1 MKILLVDDHRLIR
14 DAIHSYMEDDSEY
27 QVVGEASH
35 GQEAIRILEE
45 REVDV
50 VLMDINMP
58 IMGGLDCTKEIV
70 KRWPHIKVLTL
81 SMMSDNQHIKQMMG
95 AGASGYVLKNC
106 TEKELKKAIKTV
118 FEGDTYYSAEVTEVV
133 MTNLMK
139 NNTTKT
145 TSNLVVD
152 MPLTERE
159 KEVLELIIKEFTNNE
174 IADKLFISNRTV
186 DAHKR
191 NLLEK
196 TGAKNIAGLVMYAI
210 NNQLF
215 VDL

>member
-14 DAIHSYMEDDSEY
+14 DAIHSYMESDEEY
-27 QVVGEASH
+27 EVVGEASH
-35 GQEAIRILEE
+35 GQEAIRTLEE
-45 REVDV
+45 MKVDV

-58 IMGGLDCTKEIV
+58 IMGGLECTKEIK
-70 KRWPHIKVLTL
+70 KRWPNIKVLTL
-81 SMMSDNQHIKQMMG
+81 SMMIDNQHIKQMMG

-118 FEGDTYYSAEVTEVV
+118 YEGDTYYSSEVTEVV

-139 NNTTKT
+139 INPTK

-152 MPLTERE
+152 MPLTDRE

-196 TGAKNIAGLVMYAI
+196 TGSKNIAGLVMYAI

-215 VDL
+215 EDL

>member
-14 DAIHSYMEDDSEY
+14 DAIQSYMEDDPEY
-27 QVVGEASH
+27 EVVGEASH
-35 GQEAIRILEE
+35 GQEAIKFLGEN
-45 REVDV
+45 EVDV

-58 IMGGLDCTKEIV
+58 IMDGLQCTKEVIR
-70 KRWPHIKVLTL
+70 RWPQIKVLTL
-81 SMMSDNQHIKQMMG
+81 SMMSDNQHIKQMIG

-106 TEKELKKAIKTV
+106 SEKELKKAIRTV
-118 FEGDTYYSAEVTEVV
+118 YEGDTYYSSEVTEVV
-133 MTNLMK
+133 MNNLMRNK
-139 NNTTKT
+139 PTKT
-145 TSNLVVD
+145 SHMVVD

-159 KEVLELIIKEFTNNE
+159 KEVLELIIKEFSNQE
-174 IADKLFISNRTV
+174 IADKLFISPRTV

-196 TGAKNIAGLVMYAI
+196 TGSKNIAGLVMYAI

-215 VDL
+215 EDL

>member
-1 MKILLVDDHRLIR
+1 MNILLVDDHRLIR
-14 DAIHSYMEDDSEY
+14 DAIRSYMEDDDEY
-27 QVVGEASH
+27 NVVGEAQH
-35 GQEAIRILEE
+35 GQAAIRILEE
-45 REVDV
+45 TSVHV

-58 IMGGLDCTKEIV
+58 IMGGIECTKEIK
-70 KRWPHIKVLTL
+70 KRWPEIKILALT
-81 SMMSDNQHIKQMMG
+81 MMSDNQHIKQMMG

-106 TEKELKKAIKTV
+106 TEKELKKAINTV
-118 FEGDTYYSAEVTEVV
+118 FEGDTYYSSEVTEVV
-133 MTNLMK
+133 MNNLMK

-145 TSNLVVD
+145 SKVVVD

-159 KEVLELIIKEFTNNE
+159 KEVLKLIIEEFSNNE
-174 IADKLFISNRTV
+174 IAEKLFISNRTV

-196 TGAKNIAGLVMYAI
+196 TGSKNIAGLVMYAI

-215 VDL
+215 EDL

>member
-14 DAIHSYMEDDSEY
+14 DAIQSYMDEDVDY
-27 QVVGEASH
+27 LVVGEASH
-35 GQEAIRILEE
+35 GQEAIKFLEE
-45 REVDV
+45 NKVDV

-58 IMGGLDCTKEIV
+58 IMDGMACTKIIT
-70 KRWPHIKVLTL
+70 KRWPKIKVLAL

-95 AGASGYVLKNC
+95 AGAKGYVLKNC
-106 TEKELKKAIKTV
+106 TEKELKKAILAV
-118 FEGDTYYSAEVTEVV
+118 FQGETYYSSDVTEVV
-133 MTNLMK
+133 MSNLMK
-139 NNTTKT
+139 NKPTKT
-145 TSNLVVD
+145 SHMVVD
-152 MPLTERE
+152 MPLTGRE

-174 IADKLFISNRTV
+174 IADKLFISTRTV

-196 TGAKNIAGLVMYAI
+196 TGSKNIAGLVMYAI

-215 VDL
+215 EDL

>member
-14 DAIHSYMEDDSEY
+14 DAIHSYMEGDDEY
-27 QVVGEASH
+27 EVVGEASH
-35 GQEAIRILEE
+35 GQEAIRVLEE
-45 REVDV
+45 TKVDI

-58 IMGGLDCTKEIV
+58 IMGGLECTKEIT

-118 FEGDTYYSAEVTEVV
+118 YGGDTYYSSEVTEIV

-139 NNTTKT
+139 NNPTKT
-145 TSNLVVD
+145 SHMVVD

-215 VDL
+215 EDL

>member
-14 DAIHSYMEDDSEY
+14 DAIRSYMEGDADYE
-27 QVVGEASH
+27 VVGEASH
-35 GQEAIRILEE
+35 GQEAIRTIEKT
-45 REVDV
+45 EVDV

-58 IMGGLDCTKEIV
+58 IMDGLECTKEIV

-118 FEGDTYYSAEVTEVV
+118 YEGDTYYSAEVTEVV
-133 MTNLMK
+133 MLNLMK
-139 NNTTKT
+139 NNNTK

-159 KEVLELIIKEFTNNE
+159 KEVLELIIKEHTNNE

-196 TGAKNIAGLVMYAI
+196 TGSKNIAGLVMYAI

-215 VDL
+215 EDL

>member
-1 MKILLVDDHRLIR
+1 MRILLVDDHRLIR
-14 DAIHSYMEDDSEY
+14 DAIQSYMEGDDEY
-27 QVVGEASH
+27 EVVGEASH

-45 REVDV
+45 KEVDV

-58 IMGGLDCTKEIV
+58 IMGGIECTKEIK
-70 KRWPHIKVLTL
+70 KRWTKISVLTL

-118 FEGDTYYSAEVTEVV
+118 FEGDTYYSSEVTEVV
-133 MTNLMK
+133 MSNLMK
-139 NNTTKT
+139 NNPTK

-152 MPLTERE
+152 MPLTDRE

-174 IADKLFISNRTV
+174 IAEKLFISNRTV

-196 TGAKNIAGLVMYAI
+196 TGSKNIAGLVMYAI

-215 VDL
+215 EDL

>member
-14 DAIHSYMEDDSEY
+14 DAIRSYMEGDTIY
-27 QVVGEASH
+27 HIVGEASH
-35 GQEAIRILEE
+35 GQEAIRTLEE
-45 REVDV
+45 NQVDV

-58 IMGGLDCTKEIV
+58 IMGGIECTKEIK
-70 KRWPHIKVLTL
+70 KRWPQLKVLALT
-81 SMMSDNQHIKQMMG
+81 MMSDNQHIKQMMG

-106 TEKELKKAIKTV
+106 TEKELKKAIDTV
-118 FEGDTYYSAEVTEVV
+118 YNGDTYYSSEVTEVV
-133 MTNLMK
+133 MNNLMK
-139 NNTTKT
+139 NNTTK

-159 KEVLELIIKEFTNNE
+159 KEVLELIIKEYSNNE
-174 IADKLFISNRTV
+174 IAEKLFISNRTV

-215 VDL
+215 EDL

>member
-14 DAIHSYMEDDSEY
+14 DAIRSYMEDDDAYEI
-27 QVVGEASH
+27 VGEASQ
-35 GQEAIRILEE
+35 GQEAIRTLEE
-45 REVDV
+45 LEVDV

-58 IMGGLDCTKEIV
+58 IMGGIECTKEIK
-70 KRWPHIKVLTL
+70 KRWPKIKVIAL

-95 AGASGYVLKNC
+95 VGASGYVLKNC
-106 TEKELKKAIKTV
+106 TEKELKKAIKMV
-118 FEGDTYYSAEVTEVV
+118 YEGDTYYSAEVTEVV
-133 MTNLMK
+133 MVNLMK
-139 NNTTKT
+139 NNHTK

-159 KEVLELIIKEFTNNE
+159 KEVLELIIKEHTNNE

-196 TGAKNIAGLVMYAI
+196 TGSKNVAGLVMYAI

-215 VDL
+215 EDL

>member
-14 DAIHSYMEDDSEY
+14 DAIRSYMEGDADYE
-27 QVVGEASH
+27 VVGEASH
-35 GQEAIRILEE
+35 GQEAIRTIEKT
-45 REVDV
+45 EVDV

-58 IMGGLDCTKEIV
+58 IMDGLECTKEIV
-70 KRWPHIKVLTL
+70 KRWPRIKVLTL

-118 FEGDTYYSAEVTEVV
+118 YEGDTYYSAEVTEVV
-133 MTNLMK
+133 MLNLMK
-139 NNTTKT
+139 NNNTK

-159 KEVLELIIKEFTNNE
+159 KEVLELIIKEHTNNE

-196 TGAKNIAGLVMYAI
+196 TGSKNIAGLVMYAI

-215 VDL
+215 EDL

>member
-14 DAIHSYMEDDSEY
+14 DAIHSYMEGDAEY
-27 QVVGEASH
+27 EVVGEASH
-35 GQEAIRILEE
+35 GQEAIRTLEE
-45 REVDV
+45 TKVDV

-58 IMGGLDCTKEIV
+58 IMGGLECTKEIV
-70 KRWPHIKVLTL
+70 KRWPNIKVLTL

-95 AGASGYVLKNC
+95 AGASGYILKNC

-118 FEGDTYYSAEVTEVV
+118 FEGDTYYSSEVTEIV

-139 NNTTKT
+139 NNPTK

-152 MPLTERE
+152 MPLTDRE

-210 NNQLF
+210 NNQIF
-215 VDL
+215 EDL

>member
-14 DAIHSYMEDDSEY
+14 DAIRSYMEDDADYE
-27 QVVGEASH
+27 VVGEASQ
-35 GQEAIRILEE
+35 GQEAIRTIEE
-45 REVDV
+45 TEVDV

-58 IMGGLDCTKEIV
+58 IMDGLECTKEIV
-70 KRWPHIKVLTL
+70 KRWPHIKVLAL

-118 FEGDTYYSAEVTEVV
+118 YEGDTYYSAEVTEVV
-133 MTNLMK
+133 MLNLMK
-139 NNTTKT
+139 NNNTK

-159 KEVLELIIKEFTNNE
+159 KEVLELIIKEHTNNE

-196 TGAKNIAGLVMYAI
+196 TGSKNIAGLVMYAI

-215 VDL
+215 EDL

>member
-14 DAIHSYMEDDSEY
+14 DAIRSYMEDDDEY
-27 QVVGEASH
+27 EIVGEASQ
-35 GQEAIRILEE
+35 GQEAIRTLEAL
-45 REVDV
+45 EVDV

-58 IMGGLDCTKEIV
+58 IMGGIECTKEIK
-70 KRWPHIKVLTL
+70 KRWSKIKVIAL

-106 TEKELKKAIKTV
+106 TEKELKKAIKMV
-118 FEGDTYYSAEVTEVV
+118 YEGNTYYSAEVTEVV
-133 MTNLMK
+133 MVNLMK
-139 NNTTKT
+139 NNNTK

-159 KEVLELIIKEFTNNE
+159 KEVLELIIKEHTNNE

-196 TGAKNIAGLVMYAI
+196 TGSKNVAGLVMYAI

-215 VDL
+215 EDL

>member
-14 DAIHSYMEDDSEY
+14 DAIQSYMEGDPEY
-27 QVVGEASH
+27 EVVGEASH
-35 GQEAIRILEE
+35 GQEAIKFLEE
-45 REVDV
+45 NKVDV

-58 IMGGLDCTKEIV
+58 IMDGLECTKV
-70 KRWPHIKVLTL
+70 VLRRWPKVKVLTL

-106 TEKELKKAIKTV
+106 SEKELKNAIKTV
-118 FEGDTYYSAEVTEVV
+118 YEGDTYYSSEVTEVV
-133 MTNLMK
+133 MSNLMRNK
-139 NNTTKT
+139 PTKT
-145 TSNLVVD
+145 SHLVVD

-159 KEVLELIIKEFTNNE
+159 KEVLELIIKEYSNQE
-174 IADKLFISNRTV
+174 IADKLFISPRTV

-196 TGAKNIAGLVMYAI
+196 TGSKNIAGLVMYAI

-215 VDL
+215 EDL

>member
-1 MKILLVDDHRLIR
+1 MRILIVDDHRLIR
-14 DAIHSYMEDDSEY
+14 DAILSYMEGDPEY

-35 GQEAIRILEE
+35 GQEAIKFMESN
-45 REVDV
+45 EVDV

-58 IMGGLDCTKEIV
+58 IMDGLQCTKEV
-70 KRWPHIKVLTL
+70 LGRWPKVKVLTL

-106 TEKELKKAIKTV
+106 SEKELKKAIQTV
-118 FEGDTYYSAEVTEVV
+118 YAGDTYYSSEVTEVV
-133 MTNLMK
+133 MNNLLK
-139 NNTTKT
+139 SKPTKT
-145 TSNLVVD
+145 SHMVVD
-152 MPLTERE
+152 MPLTDRE
-159 KEVLELIIKEFTNNE
+159 KEVLELIIKEYSNQE
-174 IADKLFISNRTV
+174 IADKLFISPRTV

-196 TGAKNIAGLVMYAI
+196 TGSKNIAGLVMYAI

-215 VDL
+215 EDL

>member
-1 MKILLVDDHRLIR
+1 MKILIVDDHRLIR
-14 DAIHSYMEDDSEY
+14 DAIQSYMEGDLEY
-27 QVVGEASH
+27 EVVGEASH
-35 GQEAIRILEE
+35 GQEAIKFLEE
-45 REVDV
+45 NEVDV

-58 IMGGLDCTKEIV
+58 IMDGLQCTKEIG
-70 KRWPHIKVLTL
+70 KRWPQIKVITL

-106 TEKELKKAIKTV
+106 SERELKNAIKTV
-118 FEGDTYYSAEVTEVV
+118 YEGDTYYSSEVTEVV
-133 MTNLMK
+133 MSNLMRNK
-139 NNTTKT
+139 PTKT
-145 TSNLVVD
+145 SHMVVD

-159 KEVLELIIKEFTNNE
+159 KEVLELIIKEFSNQE
-174 IADKLFISNRTV
+174 IADKLFISPRTV

-196 TGAKNIAGLVMYAI
+196 TGSKNIAGLVMYAI

-215 VDL
+215 EDL

>member
-1 MKILLVDDHRLIR
+1 MKILVVDDHRLIR
-14 DAIHSYMEDDSEY
+14 DAILSYMEGDNEY
-27 QVVGEASH
+27 EVVGEASQ
-35 GQEAIRILEE
+35 GQEAIRTLEE
-45 REVDV
+45 LEVDI

-58 IMGGLDCTKEIV
+58 IMGGVECTKEIK
-70 KRWPHIKVLTL
+70 KRWPKIKVITL
-81 SMMSDNQHIKQMMG
+81 SMMSDNQHIKQMMA

-106 TEKELKKAIKTV
+106 TEKELKKAIKMV
-118 FEGDTYYSAEVTEVV
+118 YEGDTYYSAEVTEVV
-133 MTNLMK
+133 MVNLMK
-139 NNTTKT
+139 NNNTK

-159 KEVLELIIKEFTNNE
+159 KEVLELIIKEHTNNE

-196 TGAKNIAGLVMYAI
+196 TGSKNVAGLVMYAI

-215 VDL
+215 EDL

>member
-14 DAIHSYMEDDSEY
+14 DAINSYMEGDNEY
-27 QVVGEASH
+27 EVVGEASH
-35 GQEAIRILEE
+35 GQEAIRTLEDTK
-45 REVDV
+45 VDV

-58 IMGGLDCTKEIV
+58 IMGGLECTIEIT
-70 KRWPHIKVLTL
+70 KRWPNIKVLAL

-106 TEKELKKAIKTV
+106 TEKELKKAIKAV
-118 FEGDTYYSAEVTEVV
+118 YEGDTYYSSEVTEIV

-139 NNTTKT
+139 NNPTKT
-145 TSNLVVD
+145 SHLVVD

-215 VDL
+215 EDL

>member
-14 DAIHSYMEDDSEY
+14 DAIQSYMEGDPEY
-27 QVVGEASH
+27 EVVGEASH
-35 GQEAIRILEE
+35 GQEAIKFLEE
-45 REVDV
+45 NKVDV

-58 IMGGLDCTKEIV
+58 IMDGLQCTKEV
-70 KRWPHIKVLTL
+70 LSRWPKIKVLTL

-106 TEKELKKAIKTV
+106 SEKELKNAIKTV
-118 FEGDTYYSAEVTEVV
+118 YEGDTYYSSDVTEVV
-133 MTNLMK
+133 MSNLMRNK
-139 NNTTKT
+139 PTKT
-145 TSNLVVD
+145 SHMVVD

-159 KEVLELIIKEFTNNE
+159 KEVLELIIKEYSNQE
-174 IADKLFISNRTV
+174 IADKLFISPRTV

-196 TGAKNIAGLVMYAI
+196 TGSKNIAGLVMYAI

-215 VDL
+215 EDL

>member
-14 DAIHSYMEDDSEY
+14 DAIRSYMDDDGGYE
-27 QVVGEASH
+27 VVGEASH
-35 GQEAIRILEE
+35 GQEAIRALEDT
-45 REVDV
+45 EVDV

-58 IMGGLDCTKEIV
+58 IMDGLECTKEI
-70 KRWPHIKVLTL
+70 KSRWPHIKVLTL
-81 SMMSDNQHIKQMMG
+81 SMMSDNLHIKQMMG

-106 TEKELKKAIKTV
+106 TEKELKKAIDTV
-118 FEGDTYYSAEVTEVV
+118 FEGDTYYSADVTEIV
-133 MTNLMK
+133 MA
-139 NNTTKT
+139 
-145 TSNLVVD
+145 NLVVD

-159 KEVLELIIKEFTNNE
+159 KEVLELIIKEHTNNE

-196 TGAKNIAGLVMYAI
+196 TGSKNVAGLVMFAI
-210 NNQLF
+210 HNQVF
-215 VDL
+215 EDL

>member
-14 DAIHSYMEDDSEY
+14 DAIRSYMEDDADYE
-27 QVVGEASH
+27 VVGEASQ
-35 GQEAIRILEE
+35 GQEAIRTMEE
-45 REVDV
+45 TEVDV

-58 IMGGLDCTKEIV
+58 IMDGLECTKEIV

-118 FEGDTYYSAEVTEVV
+118 YDGDTYYSAEVTEVV
-133 MTNLMK
+133 MVNLMK
-139 NNTTKT
+139 NNSTK

-159 KEVLELIIKEFTNNE
+159 KEVLELIIKEHTNNE

-196 TGAKNIAGLVMYAI
+196 TGSKNIAGLVMYAI

-215 VDL
+215 EDL

>member
-1 MKILLVDDHRLIR
+1 MRILLVDDHRLIR
-14 DAIHSYMEDDSEY
+14 DAIRSYMEGDPDYEI
-27 QVVGEASH
+27 VGEASQ
-35 GQEAIRILEE
+35 GQEAIRTLEE
-45 REVDV
+45 TKVDV

-58 IMGGLDCTKEIV
+58 IMGGLECTKEII

-118 FEGDTYYSAEVTEVV
+118 FEGDTYYSSEVTEVV

-139 NNTTKT
+139 NNPTKT
-145 TSNLVVD
+145 SHLVVD
-152 MPLTERE
+152 MPLTDRE

-174 IADKLFISNRTV
+174 IAEKLFISNRTV

-215 VDL
+215 EDL

>member
-14 DAIHSYMEDDSEY
+14 DAIHSYMEGDNEY
-27 QVVGEASH
+27 EVVGEASH
-35 GQEAIRILEE
+35 GQEAIRTLEE
-45 REVDV
+45 TEVDV

-58 IMGGLDCTKEIV
+58 IMGGLECTKEIV
-70 KRWPHIKVLTL
+70 KRWPNIKVLTL

-118 FEGDTYYSAEVTEVV
+118 YDGDTYYSSEVTEIV

-139 NNTTKT
+139 NNPTK

-152 MPLTERE
+152 MPLTDRE
-159 KEVLELIIKEFTNNE
+159 KEVLKLIIKEFTNNE

-215 VDL
+215 EDL

>member
-1 MKILLVDDHRLIR
+1 MRILLVDDHRLIR
-14 DAIHSYMEDDSEY
+14 DAIHSYMEGDAEY
-27 QVVGEASH
+27 EVVGEASH
-35 GQEAIRILEE
+35 GQEAIRTLEE
-45 REVDV
+45 TEVDV

-58 IMGGLDCTKEIV
+58 IMGGLECTKEIT
-70 KRWPHIKVLTL
+70 KRWPKIKVLTL
-81 SMMSDNQHIKQMMG
+81 TMMSDNQHIKQMMG

-106 TEKELKKAIKTV
+106 TEKELKKAIKTIY
-118 FEGDTYYSAEVTEVV
+118 EGDTYYSSEVTEIV

-139 NNTTKT
+139 NNPTK

-215 VDL
+215 EDL

>member
-14 DAIHSYMEDDSEY
+14 DAIHSYMEGDDEY
-27 QVVGEASH
+27 EVVGEASH
-35 GQEAIRILEE
+35 GQEAIRTLEDT
-45 REVDV
+45 EVDV

-58 IMGGLDCTKEIV
+58 IMGGLECTTEIT
-70 KRWPHIKVLTL
+70 KRWPNIKVLTL

-118 FEGDTYYSAEVTEVV
+118 YEGDTYYSSEVTEIV

-139 NNTTKT
+139 NNPTKT
-145 TSNLVVD
+145 SHLVVD

-215 VDL
+215 EDL

>member
-14 DAIHSYMEDDSEY
+14 DAIHSYMEGDDEY
-27 QVVGEASH
+27 EVVGEASH

-45 REVDV
+45 IEVDV

-58 IMGGLDCTKEIV
+58 IMGGLECTKEIT
-70 KRWPHIKVLTL
+70 KRWPNIKVLTL

-118 FEGDTYYSAEVTEVV
+118 FDGDTYYSSEVTEVV

-139 NNTTKT
+139 NNPTK

-152 MPLTERE
+152 MPLTDRE

-196 TGAKNIAGLVMYAI
+196 TGSKNIAGLVMYAI

-215 VDL
+215 EDL

>member
-14 DAIHSYMEDDSEY
+14 DAIQSYMEGDPEY
-27 QVVGEASH
+27 EVVGEASH
-35 GQEAIRILEE
+35 GQEAIKFLEE
-45 REVDV
+45 NEVDV

-58 IMGGLDCTKEIV
+58 IMDGLQCTKEV
-70 KRWPHIKVLTL
+70 LSRWPKIKVLTL

-106 TEKELKKAIKTV
+106 SEKELKNAIKTV
-118 FEGDTYYSAEVTEVV
+118 YEGDTYYSSDVTEVV
-133 MTNLMK
+133 MSNLMRNK
-139 NNTTKT
+139 PTKT
-145 TSNLVVD
+145 SHMVVD

-159 KEVLELIIKEFTNNE
+159 KEVLELIIKEFSNQE
-174 IADKLFISNRTV
+174 IADKLFISPRTV

-196 TGAKNIAGLVMYAI
+196 TGSKNIAGLVMYAI

-215 VDL
+215 EDL

>member
-14 DAIHSYMEDDSEY
+14 DAIQSYMEDDPEY
-27 QVVGEASH
+27 EVVGEASH
-35 GQEAIRILEE
+35 GQEAIKFLGEN
-45 REVDV
+45 EVDV

-58 IMGGLDCTKEIV
+58 IMDGLQCTKEVIR
-70 KRWPHIKVLTL
+70 RWPQIKVLTL
-81 SMMSDNQHIKQMMG
+81 SMMSDNQHIKQMIG

-106 TEKELKKAIKTV
+106 SEKELKKAIRAV
-118 FEGDTYYSAEVTEVV
+118 YEGDTYYSSEVTEVV
-133 MTNLMK
+133 MNNLMRNK
-139 NNTTKT
+139 PTKT
-145 TSNLVVD
+145 SHMVVD

-159 KEVLELIIKEFTNNE
+159 KEVLELIIKEFSNQE
-174 IADKLFISNRTV
+174 IADKLFISPRTV

-196 TGAKNIAGLVMYAI
+196 TGSKNIAGLVMYAI

-215 VDL
+215 EDL

>member
-14 DAIHSYMEDDSEY
+14 DAILSYMEGDNEY
-27 QVVGEASH
+27 EVVGEASQ
-35 GQEAIRILEE
+35 GQEAIRTLEE
-45 REVDV
+45 LEVDI

-58 IMGGLDCTKEIV
+58 IMGGVECTKEIK
-70 KRWPHIKVLTL
+70 KRWPKIKVITL
-81 SMMSDNQHIKQMMG
+81 SMMSDNQHIKQMMA

-106 TEKELKKAIKTV
+106 TEKELKKAIKMV
-118 FEGDTYYSAEVTEVV
+118 YEGDTYYSAEVTEVV
-133 MTNLMK
+133 MVNLMK
-139 NNTTKT
+139 NNNTK

-159 KEVLELIIKEFTNNE
+159 KEVLELIIKEHTNNE

-196 TGAKNIAGLVMYAI
+196 TGSKNVAGLVMYAI

-215 VDL
+215 EDL

>member
-14 DAIHSYMEDDSEY
+14 DAIHSYMEGDHEY
-27 QVVGEASH
+27 EVVGEASH
-35 GQEAIRILEE
+35 GQEAIRTLEE
-45 REVDV
+45 TEVDV

-58 IMGGLDCTKEIV
+58 IMDGFECTKEIV
-70 KRWPHIKVLTL
+70 KRWPKIKVLTL
-81 SMMSDNQHIKQMMG
+81 SMMSDNQHIKQMMS

-118 FEGDTYYSAEVTEVV
+118 FEGDTYYSSEVTEIV

-139 NNTTKT
+139 NNPTK
-145 TSNLVVD
+145 TSNLVVE

-159 KEVLELIIKEFTNNE
+159 KEVLELIIKEYTNNE
-174 IADKLFISNRTV
+174 IAEKLFISNRTV

-215 VDL
+215 EDL

>member
-14 DAIHSYMEDDSEY
+14 DAIRSYMEDDADYE
-27 QVVGEASH
+27 VVGEASQ
-35 GQEAIRILEE
+35 GQEAIRTIEE
-45 REVDV
+45 TEVDV

-58 IMGGLDCTKEIV
+58 IMDGLECTKEIV

-118 FEGDTYYSAEVTEVV
+118 YEGDTYYSAEVTEVV
-133 MTNLMK
+133 MLNLMK
-139 NNTTKT
+139 NNNTK

-159 KEVLELIIKEFTNNE
+159 KEVLELIIKEHTNNE

-196 TGAKNIAGLVMYAI
+196 TGSKNIAGLVMYAI
-210 NNQLF
+210 NNQIF
-215 VDL
+215 KDL

>member
-14 DAIHSYMEDDSEY
+14 DAIHSYMEGDDEY
-27 QVVGEASH
+27 EVVGEASH
-35 GQEAIRILEE
+35 GQEAIRTLENT
-45 REVDV
+45 EVDV

-58 IMGGLDCTKEIV
+58 IMGGLECTVEIT
-70 KRWPHIKVLTL
+70 KRWPDIKVLVL

-118 FEGDTYYSAEVTEVV
+118 YEGDTYYSSEVTEIV

-139 NNTTKT
+139 NNPTKT
-145 TSNLVVD
+145 SHLVVD

-215 VDL
+215 EDL

>member
-14 DAIHSYMEDDSEY
+14 DAILSYMEGDNEY
-27 QVVGEASH
+27 EVVGEASQ
-35 GQEAIRILEE
+35 GQEAIRTLEE
-45 REVDV
+45 LEVDV

-58 IMGGLDCTKEIV
+58 IMGGIECTKEIK
-70 KRWPHIKVLTL
+70 KRWPKIKVITL

-106 TEKELKKAIKTV
+106 TEKELKKAIKMV
-118 FEGDTYYSAEVTEVV
+118 YEGNTYYSAEVTEIV
-133 MTNLMK
+133 MVNLMK
-139 NNTTKT
+139 SNNTK
-145 TSNLVVD
+145 TSNLVVN
-152 MPLTERE
+152 MPLTDRE
-159 KEVLELIIKEFTNNE
+159 KEVLELIIKEHTNNE

-196 TGAKNIAGLVMYAI
+196 TGSKNVAGLVMYAI

-215 VDL
+215 KDL

>member
-14 DAIHSYMEDDSEY
+14 DAIQSYMEDDPEY
-27 QVVGEASH
+27 EVVGEASH
-35 GQEAIRILEE
+35 GQEAIKFLAEN
-45 REVDV
+45 EVDV

-58 IMGGLDCTKEIV
+58 IMDGLQCTKEVIR
-70 KRWPHIKVLTL
+70 RWPQIKVLTL
-81 SMMSDNQHIKQMMG
+81 SMMSDNQHIKQMIG

-106 TEKELKKAIKTV
+106 SEKELKKAIRTV
-118 FEGDTYYSAEVTEVV
+118 YEGDTYYSSEVTEVV
-133 MTNLMK
+133 MNNLMRNK
-139 NNTTKT
+139 PTKT
-145 TSNLVVD
+145 SHMVVD

-159 KEVLELIIKEFTNNE
+159 KEVLELIIKEFSNQE
-174 IADKLFISNRTV
+174 IADKLFISPRTV

-196 TGAKNIAGLVMYAI
+196 TGSKNIAGLVMYAI

-215 VDL
+215 EDL